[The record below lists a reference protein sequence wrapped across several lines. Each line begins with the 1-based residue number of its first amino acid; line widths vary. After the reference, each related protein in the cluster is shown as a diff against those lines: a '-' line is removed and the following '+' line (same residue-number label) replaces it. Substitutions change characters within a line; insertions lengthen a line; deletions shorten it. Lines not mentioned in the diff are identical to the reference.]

1 MTNKDWTGNGNSIFK
16 TLGASNH
23 TDKERQSEDFY
34 ATSPIAIEKLAEVFP
49 LNHQIWEPAC
59 GNGCLSKWMVDN
71 GYDVVSTDL
80 VDRGYGKG
88 GVDFL
93 KTAEKPFNG
102 AFDIV
107 TNPPYIRAKEFILHG
122 LELIPEGGRVI
133 MFLKTTFLEG
143 KARKK
148 EIYDITPPRWVYQFS
163 ERVLCAKNGDF
174 DYMRKHG
181 GSAVSYAWYVFNK
194 HNNEKITQIKW
205 L

>member
-1 MTNKDWTGNGNSIFK
+1 MDWTGNGNSIFK

-23 TDKERQSEDFY
+23 TDKDRQSEDFY
-34 ATSPIAIEKLAEVFP
+34 ATSPIAIQKLAEVFP

-71 GYDVVSTDL
+71 GHDVVSTDL

-93 KTAEKPFNG
+93 KTTEKPFNG

-148 EIYDITPPRWVYQFS
+148 EIYDITPPV
-163 ERVLCAKNGDF
+163 
-174 DYMRKHG
+174 
-181 GSAVSYAWYVFNK
+181 GSISSQSVSYVQRTGILTICVSMAAQLSVTHGTCSTN
-194 HNNEKITQIKW
+194 ITKKK
-205 L
+205 LHK

>member
-1 MTNKDWTGNGNSIFK
+1 MDWTGNGNSIFK

-23 TDKERQSEDFY
+23 TDKDRQSDDFY
-34 ATSPIAIEKLAEVFP
+34 ATSPIAIQKLAEVFP

-71 GYDVVSTDL
+71 GHDVVSTDL

-93 KTAEKPFNG
+93 KTTEKPFNG

-148 EIYDITPPRWVYQFS
+148 EIYDIIPPRWVYQFS

>member
-1 MTNKDWTGNGNSIFK
+1 MDWTGNGNSIFK

-23 TDKERQSEDFY
+23 TDKDRQSEDFY
-34 ATSPIAIEKLAEVFP
+34 ATSPIAIQKLAEVFP

-71 GYDVVSTDL
+71 GHDVVSTDL

-93 KTAEKPFNG
+93 KTTEKPFNG

>member
-1 MTNKDWTGNGNSIFK
+1 MDWTGNGNSIFK

-23 TDKERQSEDFY
+23 TDKDRQSEDFY
-34 ATSPIAIEKLAEVFP
+34 ATSPIAIQKLAEVFP

-71 GYDVVSTDL
+71 GHDVVSTDL

-93 KTAEKPFNG
+93 KTTEKPFNG

-194 HNNEKITQIKW
+194 HNKEKITQIKW